1 MGACAD
7 GVRMEGVFH
16 LGILHMCT
24 SVICLW
30 IKVETVEVEE
40 ERLELWWTLE
50 SSLHLTNDVLWFSAS
65 HNTHRISVSSSK
77 RQD

>member
-1 MGACAD
+1 M
-7 GVRMEGVFH
+7 
-16 LGILHMCT
+16 
-24 SVICLW
+24 
-30 IKVETVEVEE
+30 ETVEVEE
-40 ERLELWWTLE
+40 ERLELWWSLE